1 MKKTLRFN
9 SATSLLIIITLSVI
23 MTRCEWFKN
32 DPLYTGSW
40 EYKDVVYAGD
50 FVYNTTR
57 TLTLTEETFREVYVM
72 QRDNSSTIATILAT
86 KGEIEV
92 TGNQISFTLN
102 AVGECLKDAQDKCT
116 STVEWFPKGSATY
129 NSYMLY
135 LEETYE
141 GEFEADEDYLWLI
154 RDMNNDGDT
163 SDDGEDVEF
172 ERI

>member
-116 STVEWFPKGSATY
+116 STVEWFPKGSVTY

>member
-116 STVEWFPKGSATY
+116 STVEWFPKGSVTY

-141 GEFEADEDYLWLI
+141 GEFEADEDLWLI